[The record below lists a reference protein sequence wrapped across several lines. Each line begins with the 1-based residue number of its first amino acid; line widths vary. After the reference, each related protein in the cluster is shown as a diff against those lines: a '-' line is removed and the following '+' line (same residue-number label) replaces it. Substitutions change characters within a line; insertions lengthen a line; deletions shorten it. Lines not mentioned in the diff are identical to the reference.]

1 NDRKIFLVPAFR
13 FSFSSF
19 VTLQIIP
26 ALYGRWVLIG
36 AIGALSTLTSG
47 VGVMHFGY
55 NWWGGAFFLGLIWA
69 VVFFSLWVIGGRVC
83 NYRAFPRRKH
93 VGIGRGHLGTAT
105 RQ

>member
-36 AIGALSTLTSG
+36 AIGALSMLTG
-47 VGVMHFGY
+47 GMGMMRLGY

-69 VVFFSLWVIGGRVC
+69 VVFFPLGDR
-83 NYRAFPRRKH
+83 RAGLQLSCFSAAKTRRH
-93 VGIGRGHLGTAT
+93 W
-105 RQ
+105 